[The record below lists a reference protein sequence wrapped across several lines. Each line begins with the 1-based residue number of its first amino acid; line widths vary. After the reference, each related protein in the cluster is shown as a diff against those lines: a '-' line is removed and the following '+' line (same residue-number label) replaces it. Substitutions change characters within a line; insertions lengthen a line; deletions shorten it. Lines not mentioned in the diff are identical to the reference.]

1 MRAKLS
7 DQIHALAQLIVAAND
22 SGDENAEVDAYAQLQ
37 TLCYDS
43 RNSNMNHPLQW
54 EALGDFSVSHDDAV
68 AAYEEGLELAQKF
81 KMKDFI
87 ASFKLAL
94 AESYFHEGDPK
105 TAQSLLCE
113 AENAATDLDDYQLK
127 GAINELRA
135 EFEAGTPS

>member
-7 DQIHALAQLIVAAND
+7 DQIHALTQLIIAAND
-22 SGDENAEVDAYAQLQ
+22 GGDEAAEVEAYTQLQ
-37 TLCYDS
+37 ALCHGN

-54 EALGDFSVSHDDAV
+54 EALGDFSATHAEAV

-94 AESYFHEGDPK
+94 AESYLDAGDTVQAK
-105 TAQSLLCE
+105 ALLSE
-113 AENAATDLDDYQLK
+113 AENAAQESDDYQIK

-135 EFEAGTPS
+135 ELGV

>member
-7 DQIHALAQLIVAAND
+7 DQIHALTQRIIAAND
-22 SGDENAEVDAYAQLQ
+22 SGDEPAEIEAYEQLQ
-37 TLCYDS
+37 ALCHDN

-54 EALGDFSVSHDDAV
+54 EALGDFSASHAEAV

-94 AESYFHEGDPK
+94 AESYLEAGDTK
-105 TAQSLLCE
+105 QALALLSE
-113 AENAATDLDDYQLK
+113 ADSAAEDTDDYQLK
-127 GAINELRA
+127 GAIKELRA
-135 EFEAGTPS
+135 ELDA